1 MNLFVCIFGHVHT
14 LRMSHAKLHE
24 GVMYTINKTYD
35 STIKQHLLHLRWS
48 HTTGWQRCIGC
59 LTFMGHFLQKSL
71 IIIGSFA
78 ERDLQLKASYASSP
92 TCMEESWLIM
102 DESLH
107 TMGESW
113 HSMTESCRTT
123 HESCH
128 IMNESCH
135 IMNAPCHTINE
146 SCHTMNESCHSC
158 EWGSQT
164 LEWHDSFIVNGS
176 CHTCEHANSY
186 EWVMSHMWRCE
197 WGSQAIDARYLPT
210 NESCHVSTSWV
221 MSLRHTDS
229 SRMSYVTC
237 QYYVTCQLRHT
248 TEASTAYYISRSYYE
263 CVM

>member
-1 MNLFVCIFGHVHT
+1 MNTYIHMNLFVCIFGHVHT

-35 STIKQHLLHLRWS
+35 TTIKQHLLHLRCIQGAFKVHLRCS
-48 HTTGWQRCIGC
+48 HTAGWQRCIGC
-59 LTFMGHFLQKSL
+59 LTFIVRFLQKSL

-92 TCMEESWLIM
+92 TCMEEYWHAV

-146 SCHTMNESCHSC
+146 SCHTMNESCHTC
-158 EWGSQT
+158 EWDSQT
-164 LEWHDSFIVNGS
+164 LE
-176 CHTCEHANSY
+176 
-186 EWVMSHMWRCE
+186 
-197 WGSQAIDARYLPT
+197 
-210 NESCHVSTSWV
+210 
-221 MSLRHTDS
+221 
-229 SRMSYVTC
+229 
-237 QYYVTCQLRHT
+237 
-248 TEASTAYYISRSYYE
+248 
-263 CVM
+263 